1 MGGGGLPVHKVH
13 GHRTLPSAGAGQG
26 DRPRVPEGDGRGLE
40 PGPREGADRPT
51 DVQDILSKMAKGK
64 ELMEEV
70 LQRER
75 KKTAERLAEK
85 AKAEAEAAGD
95 AAPEAGSA

>member
-1 MGGGGLPVHKVH
+1 MGGLPVHKVH

-51 DVQDILSKMAKGK
+51 DVQEHPVEDGQGEGADGGGA
-64 ELMEEV
+64 
-70 LQRER
+70 QRER
-75 KKTAERLAEK
+75 MKTAERLAEK